1 MLVSW
6 PVVDVLLGL
15 LELLGVEL
23 PVALGLFEVLGLLG
37 LLMFGLLLGLG
48 VMLLSVTP
56 VRGCPLIAEVSVVD
70 GVVLGVADPL
80 MPLRDELLAEVSPT
94 TGPRMEVSRAMPL
107 FIEFEFVSDLIA
119 PPPLTDVS
127 EPMLPRRERR
137 EVPVRLRRVVVLLR
151 AAPLVPVSV
160 TPGRMLCGVP
170 GTGTRFESVRLA
182 LVSVVVVV
190 LGIVSVERPV
200 VAGGF
205 TS

>member
-1 MLVSW
+1 M
-6 PVVDVLLGL
+6 PLL
-15 LELLGVEL
+15 VEL
-23 PVALGLFEVLGLLG
+23 
-37 LLMFGLLLGLG
+37 
-48 VMLLSVTP
+48 
-56 VRGCPLIAEVSVVD
+56 
-70 GVVLGVADPL
+70 
-80 MPLRDELLAEVSPT
+80 LLAEVSPT

-107 FIEFEFVSDLIA
+107 FIEFVSELIA

-127 EPMLPRRERR
+127 DRMPLRRDRR
-137 EVPVRLRRVVVLLR
+137 AVPVRVRRVVVLLR
-151 AAPLVPVSV
+151 AVPLAPVSV

-182 LVSVVVVV
+182 LVSVVV